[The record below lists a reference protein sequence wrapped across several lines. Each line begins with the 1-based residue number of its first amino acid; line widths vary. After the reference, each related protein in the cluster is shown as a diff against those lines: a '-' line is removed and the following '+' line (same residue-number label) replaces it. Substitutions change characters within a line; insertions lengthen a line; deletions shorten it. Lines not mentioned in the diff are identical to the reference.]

1 MNPKNESILNKN
13 DFPILLKVGI
23 KNVLSLNINI
33 DHSNYNCRGTLK
45 GFVYFNSVNSNIK
58 CMEAQLIRREI
69 IFDGKKYE
77 PENIATYE
85 LIDGGPSEQERLP
98 FRFFL
103 KSYNITPS
111 YPNIEEIFGVK
122 YFINFVIVDNEDNRY
137 FKFAEINLYRL
148 FSNRRTHLSNFD
160 NNGLFIT
167 KPFFEDEY
175 SYKNNTLNSFVNPTR
190 EDNYY
195 ENDNYVGDNNYIESN
210 DYNDNHNKIR
220 NNRNNNL
227 DNNIVLN
234 IPGEDFDNYNLRNGN
249 YKNDFNRNNNNIS
262 RLNQRLNRRNNA
274 HNNYNHNNFNDK
286 YINNVNHNNINYN
299 QKNQSFNDYRIENNF
314 KIIMM
319 IMLKILKINF
329 IKIIIET

>member
-148 FSNRRTHLSNFD
+148 FSN
-160 NNGLFIT
+160 FI
-167 KPFFEDEY
+167 
-175 SYKNNTLNSFVNPTR
+175 
-190 EDNYY
+190 YY
-195 ENDNYVGDNNYIESN
+195 
-210 DYNDNHNKIR
+210 R
-220 NNRNNNL
+220 
-227 DNNIVLN
+227 
-234 IPGEDFDNYNLRNGN
+234 
-249 YKNDFNRNNNNIS
+249 
-262 RLNQRLNRRNNA
+262 
-274 HNNYNHNNFNDK
+274 DK
-286 YINNVNHNNINYN
+286 LI
-299 QKNQSFNDYRIENNF
+299 
-314 KIIMM
+314 
-319 IMLKILKINF
+319 
-329 IKIIIET
+329 